1 MRKFNH
7 VILDRDGVLNQE
19 APSGFVEKFN
29 QWIWLP
35 DVLDALSVLAEAGI
49 CLSIATNQSCVG
61 RGIIDALTLDQIHN
75 RMQQDAAQR
84 GIQFAGIYCCPHAPD
99 AGCLCRKPMP
109 GLLELA
115 IQKCGLPHDQTVFIG
130 DAESD
135 LQAGR
140 SAGITS
146 WLVRTGK
153 GMDTEAALKKGL
165 IKNLNP
171 KEVMVFNNLNDAC
184 KAILSDSGIGVTS

>member
-1 MRKFNH
+1 MFKH

-19 APSGFVEKFN
+19 APSGFVETPD

-35 DVLDALSVLAEAGI
+35 GVLDALSTLAEAGI

-75 RMQQDAAQR
+75 KMKQDAAQR
-84 GIQFAGIYCCPHAPD
+84 GVHFAGIYCCPHTPD

-109 GLLELA
+109 GLLEQT
-115 IQKCGLPHDQTVFIG
+115 IRKCGLPPKETVFIG

-135 LQAGR
+135 LQSGR

-153 GMDTEAALKKGL
+153 GKDTEAALKKGK
-165 IKNLNP
+165 IKNLDP
-171 KEVMVFNNLNDAC
+171 TRVRVFNNLNAVC
-184 KAILSDSGIGVTS
+184 VAILSAKFI

>member
-7 VILDRDGVLNQE
+7 VILDRDGVLNLE
-19 APSGFVEKFN
+19 APSGFVETPE

-35 DVLDALSVLAEAGI
+35 GVLNALSVLAEADI

-75 RMQQDAAQR
+75 KMKQEAARR
-84 GIQFAGIYCCPHAPD
+84 GIQFAGIYFCPHAPD
-99 AGCLCRKPMP
+99 AGCHCRKPMP
-109 GLLELA
+109 GLLEQA
-115 IQKCGLPHDQTVFIG
+115 IQKCGFPPKETVFIG

-135 LQAGR
+135 LQSGR

-165 IKNLNP
+165 IKNLDP
-171 KEVMVFNNLNDAC
+171 KEVLVFNNLNDAC
-184 KAILSDSGIGVTS
+184 VAILSDRFIKRS